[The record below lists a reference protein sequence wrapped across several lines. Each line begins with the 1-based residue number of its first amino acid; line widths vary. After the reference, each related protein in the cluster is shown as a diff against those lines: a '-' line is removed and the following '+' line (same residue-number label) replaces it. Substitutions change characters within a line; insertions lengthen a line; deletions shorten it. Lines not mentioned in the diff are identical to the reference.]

1 MIPLD
6 EIQHVKQEA
15 DLKQVVESLG
25 VELRRAGANYVGRCP
40 FHNEKTGSFTVHPR
54 NNHYKCYGCGESGN
68 AIDFVMKKKG
78 CDFVEAVK
86 YVADLMGYTLTDDY
100 HETTEQRAVRE
111 RKAQQVDVNK
121 LATVWFQQQLQK
133 NEEAQAY
140 IKSRGWNEETV
151 QQWELGYAPDDW
163 NALFDWLRKEKRVPY
178 DTLTRSSLFAKS
190 KQGTYYSR
198 FRDRIM
204 FPILSAGGDPIAFSG
219 RLLHEETEN
228 NKGKY
233 VNSSGNEDDPNN
245 IYIKGETLFGWNF
258 ARAEAVK
265 QGEVVLVEGN
275 PDTIKMHQLGVTN
288 VVAACGTALT
298 PKHAA
303 MLAKSVRRAVL
314 LYDSDNAGQKATEK
328 NGRILLE
335 AGVMV
340 YTLTIPDSEEID
352 PATGKPK
359 KQDPDT
365 FFKSKEHFA
374 EFAKGRK
381 SWFVYVAERRR
392 TELGKDPDPAEVA
405 QVAGDMAKLLLG
417 REEGERMGHIDQ
429 LAKIIPPKKI
439 WNAALKSA
447 TQKTTRELNSAGFTK
462 EQQAMIDE
470 YGFFIRGHCY
480 NIISNQDGGYRQVS
494 NFELEALF
502 HIESTINA
510 KRLYRLTN
518 NRGVM
523 RELEIAQRD
532 LVSLSA
538 FKTKVESFGNFLFT
552 GSDADLNKIKAYL
565 YEHTKTCRE
574 IEQLGWQREGFWAW
588 SNGTID
594 ATGELRNVDELG
606 SVEVNNQWYYLPAL
620 SSFFKADTQL
630 FQFERQ
636 FVHTEGQADF
646 YTLASKMLTVYGNNA
661 IVGLGY
667 YITTLFRDI
676 VFYKFNHFPIL
687 NIFGERGSGK
697 TEMAITLMQLFGRQ
711 GSGPNINTSTIP
723 AVGDHLSHCRNA
735 LVHLDE
741 YKNTMEYD
749 KIEILKGAFDGKG
762 RSRMNMDR
770 DKKKEMLPVDCGI
783 ILTGQES
790 TTADNALFTRVI
802 YLTVKKKAHTDEETE
817 AYNDLKQ
824 YEKQGLTSITNRL
837 LALREYVMANYE
849 KQLANTEEELRQAV
863 NTKTMEDRILISW
876 KMVLAMLRTVGQKVK
891 LPWTYEE
898 AVAVFANG
906 MEQQQEAVTE
916 SNAVAQF
923 WSVVETLLTN
933 GDIETNYDVKLYFGK
948 TGTRCHKGTGQN
960 RRELT
965 YDMTLDVLYL
975 NRSRVFSLYAKHMK
989 ATQNNKA
996 QTADT
1001 DSMIRILT
1009 QQEEYM
1015 GECVKQFR
1023 VPIRLRQNPGEGHE
1037 YSESGTELRV
1047 LQKANRSLVFN
1058 YGKLVELYGID
1069 LNVQS
1074 QVDEDSDI
1082 NKTEIPY

>member
-6 EIQHVKQEA
+6 QIQYIKQAA

-25 VELRRAGANYVGRCP
+25 VELKRAGANWVGRCP

-54 NNHYKCYGCGESGN
+54 NQHWKCYGCGEGGN

-86 YVADLMGYTLTDDY
+86 YVADTCGITVTDDY
-100 HETTEQRAVRE
+100 HETTEQRQVRE
-111 RKAQQVDVNK
+111 RKMAQVEVNR
-121 LATVWFQQQLQK
+121 LAVVWFQQQLRANK
-133 NEEAQAY
+133 QAMAY
-140 IKSRGWNEETV
+140 VKERGWTEETV

-163 NALFDWLRKEKRVPY
+163 SGLFEWLRKEKRVSY
-178 DTLTRSSLFAKS
+178 DVLTRSTLFAQNK
-190 KQGTYYSR
+190 KGTGYYCK
-198 FRDRIM
+198 FRDRLM
-204 FPILSAGGDPIAFSG
+204 FPILNAVGDPVAFSG
-219 RLLHEETEN
+219 RIVPWHEAREGVKEA
-228 NKGKY
+228 KY
-233 VNSSGNEDDPNN
+233 VNSSGDDTAADN

-258 ARAEAVK
+258 ARPEAAK
-265 QGEVVLVEGN
+265 YGEVVLVEGN
-275 PDTIKMHQLGVTN
+275 PDTIRLHQIGVTN

-298 PKHAA
+298 AKQAEL
-303 MLAKSVRRAVL
+303 LAKHVRTATL
-314 LYDSDNAGQKATEK
+314 LYDSDAAGQKATLK
-328 NGRILLE
+328 NGRVLLE

-340 YTLTIPDSEEID
+340 YTMTIPDGADGE
-352 PATGKPK
+352 
-359 KQDPDT
+359 KQDPDSYYR
-365 FFKSKEHFA
+365 SKEQFR
-374 EFAKGRK
+374 EEMKGRQ
-381 SWFVYVAERRR
+381 SWFAYVAERRR
-392 TELGKDPDPAEVA
+392 EELGAEPDPTEVASVATELAP
-405 QVAGDMAKLLLG
+405 LLLK
-417 REEGERMGHIDQ
+417 REEGERLGHLDQ
-429 LAKIIPPKKI
+429 LAKIIPPKKV
-439 WNAALKSA
+439 WNAALKQA
-447 TQKTTRELNSAGFTK
+447 NQKSTKELNSMGFTK
-462 EQQAMIDE
+462 EQQKMVDD
-470 YGFFIRGHCY
+470 YGFFVRDHCY
-480 NIISNQDGGYRQVS
+480 HIISDVNGGYRQVS
-494 NFELEALF
+494 NFELEPLF

-510 KRLYRLTN
+510 KRLYRLSN
-518 NRGVM
+518 NRGVV

-532 LVSLSA
+532 LVSLTA
-538 FKTKVESFGNFLFT
+538 FKVKVESFGNFLFT
-552 GSDADLNKIKAYL
+552 GSDNDLNKVKAYL

-574 IEQLGWQREGFWAW
+574 IEQLGWQKEGFWAW
-588 SNGTID
+588 SNGAID
-594 ATGELRNVDELG
+594 ESGELRNVDELG
-606 SVEVNNQWYYLPAL
+606 SVEVNKQWYYLPAL

-636 FVHTEGQADF
+636 FVHTPGNADL
-646 YTLASKMLTVYGNNA
+646 YTLASKMLTVYGDNA

-697 TEMAITLMQLFGRQ
+697 TEMAITLMQLFGKQ

-802 YLTVKKKAHTDEETE
+802 YLTVKKRVHTDEETA
-817 AYNDLKQ
+817 AYNDLKV
-824 YEKQGLTSITNRL
+824 YEKQGLTCITNEL
-837 LALREYVMANYE
+837 LKLREYVLANYE
-849 KQLANTEEELRQAV
+849 RQLANTEEELRQAV
-863 NTKTMEDRILISW
+863 NTKRMEDRILISW
-876 KMVLAMLRTVGQKVK
+876 KMVLAMLRTVGERVQ
-891 LPWTYEE
+891 LPWSYEQ
-898 AVAVFANG
+898 AIAVFARG

-923 WSVVETLLTN
+923 WGVVETLLTN
-933 GDIETNYDVKLYFGK
+933 GDIETGYDLRLYFGK
-948 TGTRCHKGTGQN
+948 TNVKCTKGSGQS
-960 RRELT
+960 RRDYE
-965 YDMTLDVLYL
+965 YSQTLDVLYL
-975 NRSRVFSLYAKHMK
+975 NRSRVFGLYAKYLRQ
-989 ATQNNKA
+989 TQNNKA

-1009 QQEEYM
+1009 QQDEYM
-1015 GECVKQFR
+1015 GECVKQFK
-1023 VPIRLRQNPGEGHE
+1023 VPTRLRDNPGEGK
-1037 YSESGTELRV
+1037 SFTESGAQVTA
-1047 LQKANRSLVFN
+1047 LQKASRSLVFN

-1074 QVDEDSDI
+1074 QVDEDSEAA
-1082 NKTEIPY
+1082 NAELPY